1 MDMPAFT
8 AESSLYKTNG
18 HYWTGRHAVNS
29 SAPMVSPVWPAVRE
43 QEGEVIN
50 VHGCPVGWTD
60 WGGTCY
66 PPLTEPPVGGG
77 GGEGEVTPPG
87 GGQENGGPYGRGN
100 GKGKE
105 KSRWEKVGGRVCGF
119 KDFPG
124 GDLIKAELDC
134 FHKETKQHS
143 RFLVCWDNP
152 PEGMVSPS
160 CCYENKK
167 NKSTFCIHAEEV
179 PPQ

>member
-1 MDMPAFT
+1 MAMPAFT

-43 QEGEVIN
+43 Q
-50 VHGCPVGWTD
+50 
-60 WGGTCY
+60 
-66 PPLTEPPVGGG
+66 
-77 GGEGEVTPPG
+77 EGEVTPPG